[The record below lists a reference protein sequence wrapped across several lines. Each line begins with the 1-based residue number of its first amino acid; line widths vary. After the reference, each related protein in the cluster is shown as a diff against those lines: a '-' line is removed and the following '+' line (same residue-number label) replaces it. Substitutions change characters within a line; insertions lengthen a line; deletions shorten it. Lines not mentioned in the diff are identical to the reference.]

1 MAKKYIVLLG
11 LAVVLFGLYAYYF
24 TDWFSPRQM
33 QIEHSFRKS
42 VPQGA
47 FGRIEKADSSLNV
60 ITFMFSAKHTLRE
73 VRIVP
78 LAAYQTNKYVHPLW
92 HLVSE
97 SNSVPMKAIVYGMR
111 IRGMHPKVKGAE
123 ADPLEANVDYRLIV
137 EAGDVHGEHD
147 FKSPGPVTPVQ
158 RTQQRR

>member
-1 MAKKYIVLLG
+1 MAKKYIVFLG
-11 LAVVLFGLYAYYF
+11 LTVVLFGLYAYYL
-24 TDWFSPRQM
+24 TDWFSPRRM
-33 QIEHSFRKS
+33 QVEHSFRKS

-47 FGRIEKADSSLNV
+47 FGRVEKADASLNL
-60 ITFMFSAKHTLRE
+60 INFMFSAKYALTE

-97 SNSVPMKAIVYGMR
+97 SNSVPVKAIVYGMP

-137 EAGDVHGEHD
+137 EAGGVHGEHD
-147 FKSPGPVTPVQ
+147 FKSPEAVTPVQ
-158 RTQQRR
+158 RARPKK